1 MELNRLELH
10 SFLVQEGIKYLYHAN
25 TVQTACTFIE
35 QGGLLSRGLVE
46 DKYLIQTPQQSDK
59 DDKAF
64 NVWYDIFLDNHDL
77 HASFN
82 RQNKYGPV
90 LFKISIDI
98 LKDKSIPPIWIT
110 KDNPIFWKESQ
121 HDNER
126 YYQDLT
132 ELKSEYNINSYKQ
145 MITLRFAH
153 TPLFFKDNLIKI
165 IYDNPGVKCGETHF
179 YQLGKDALSNAIKN
193 SKFDYSNVA
202 RKVRDCKPNECYCKD
217 NYLREV
223 TCDTLRR
230 YYLVQ

>member
-126 YYQDLT
+126 YL
-132 ELKSEYNINSYKQ
+132 S
-145 MITLRFAH
+145 RF
-153 TPLFFKDNLIKI
+153 NRIK
-165 IYDNPGVKCGETHF
+165 E
-179 YQLGKDALSNAIKN
+179 
-193 SKFDYSNVA
+193 
-202 RKVRDCKPNECYCKD
+202 
-217 NYLREV
+217 
-223 TCDTLRR
+223 
-230 YYLVQ
+230 